1 MTMEYTLI
9 AVVIIILLYIY
20 FYNKLISAKQN
31 AHEAWS
37 GIDVQLKRRHELIPN
52 LVNVVQGY
60 AKHEEKLFI
69 QITEERAKALSLPKS
84 DIKGLS
90 GIEKE
95 IDTSL
100 HSILAIAEAYPD
112 LKANENFLKL
122 QSQLAE
128 TEDQIASARRIYNSN
143 AADYNILINSFP
155 VNITAGLSNF
165 SQLPYFQHN

>member
-1 MTMEYTLI
+1 MEYGIIALI
-9 AVVIIILLYIY
+9 GIVLIYIY
-20 FYNKLISAKQN
+20 FYNRLISAKQN

-37 GIDVQLKRRHELIPN
+37 GIDVQLKRRHDLIPN

-60 AKHEEKLFI
+60 AKHEEKLFKEI
-69 QITEERAKALSLPKS
+69 AEERTKALSLPKS
-84 DIKGLS
+84 DVKGLS

-112 LKANENFLKL
+112 LKANEQFLKL
-122 QSQLAE
+122 QVQLTE

-143 AADYNILINSFP
+143 TADYNTLINSFP
-155 VNITAGLSNF
+155 ANITAGLSNF
-165 SQLPYFQHN
+165 SPLTYFQHT

>member
-1 MTMEYTLI
+1 MEYTLI

-60 AKHEEKLFI
+60 AKHEEKLFK

-84 DIKGLS
+84 DVKGLS
-90 GIEKE
+90 GVEKE
-95 IDTSL
+95 IDTTL
-100 HSILAIAEAYPD
+100 RSILAVAEAYPD

-143 AADYNILINSFP
+143 AADYNTLINSFP
-155 VNITAGLSNF
+155 VNIVAGLSNF
-165 SQLPYFQHN
+165 SPLAYFQHT